1 MTMPTK
7 RRKAASTPLIPE
19 VSSELTAGDNREFL
33 TRQIG
38 VYLERLFNRR
48 PIVLDRET
56 LRFVCFAL
64 ESEHA
69 GRLCEFLQ
77 DQLSN
82 PLKTALAHELEE
94 ADDMDDVGAS
104 LVKFLQRSTKKIRR
118 KFGKELKT
126 ALSARMAALE
136 TSAASQV
143 EANIE
148 AVTRIFGLN
157 ADEREMILFLLVIVI
172 FDEADHF
179 FMTHLQCE
187 KPFFR
192 QNLATL
198 LGMTRRRLYDALS
211 GKLRKLE
218 IIEADANSL
227 ALNDDFID
235 ILENPERAL
244 TSQESF
250 VRAADS
256 GLPLNAHLVD
266 ESHTRILRRLL
277 QKKPDSSTHIL
288 LYGPP
293 GTGKSSY
300 ARSILNELDTP
311 SYEIVNNEQNSSAVR
326 RGAILS
332 CIHFTNSGDR
342 SIIMV
347 DEADNLLNTMF
358 SWFEAGETR
367 DKGWVNHLLE
377 EKGLRMIWIVN
388 ELSMDESIYR
398 RFAYSIQFHPFTR
411 KQRISLWQNVLKRY
425 GKRRALTATD
435 VEALA
440 TRYDASAGGVEL
452 AVRKAVEVGIKGK
465 DNFKQFLD
473 QVLVSHL
480 TLMNEG
486 GKPARPKAPGRNF
499 LVEGLNI
506 KSDFSA
512 LISDVKAYDAHWRQH
527 LMADRPSL
535 SMLFY
540 GPPGTGKSETARYLA
555 EAIDRDLMI
564 CKASDILD
572 KYVGGTE
579 KNLAG
584 IFSEAED
591 KGAALLIDEADS
603 FLMKREEAHRSWE
616 ITQTNEFLT
625 QLENFA
631 GLVICTTNRMPGL
644 DSAAPRRFN
653 RKIAFDYLTPEGK
666 LLFYEKM
673 LAHYV
678 NRRLGDPEKARLT
691 TIPDLTPGDFKVVQ
705 NQHFLDAPGRLS
717 HDNLI
722 AALETESR
730 VKARNGG
737 RIVSGFTSRPIM
749 IDRKRSA

>member
-7 RRKAASTPLIPE
+7 RRSDASSPLIPE
-19 VSSELTAGDNREFL
+19 VSPESTTGDNGDFL

-48 PIVLDRET
+48 SLVLDRKT
-56 LRFVCFAL
+56 LGFVCFVL

-69 GRLCEFLQ
+69 GRLCEILQ
-77 DQLSN
+77 GQISN
-82 PLKTALAHELEE
+82 PLKTGLTHELEE
-94 ADDMDDVGAS
+94 ADDMVDVGAS
-104 LVKFLQRSTKKIRR
+104 LAKFLQNSTKKIRR
-118 KFGKELKT
+118 EFGKKLKT

-136 TSAASQV
+136 TSDASQV
-143 EANIE
+143 EVNID

-179 FMTHLQCE
+179 FLTHLQCDR
-187 KPFFR
+187 PFFR
-192 QNLATL
+192 QNLAIL
-198 LGMTRRRLYDALS
+198 LGMTRSRLYDALS
-211 GKLRKLE
+211 GKLKTLE

-244 TSQESF
+244 TSQTSF
-250 VRAADS
+250 IEAADS

-266 ESHTRILRRLL
+266 ESHTRILRQLL

-300 ARSILNELDTP
+300 ARSILNELKT
-311 SYEIVNNEQNSSAVR
+311 SGYEIVNNEQNSSAVR

-332 CIHFTNSGDR
+332 CVHFTNGGDG

-347 DEADNLLNTMF
+347 DEADNLLNTAF

-377 EKGLRMIWIVN
+377 EKGIRMIWIVN

-398 RFAYSIQFHPFTR
+398 RFAYSVQFHPFTR
-411 KQRISLWQNVLKRY
+411 RQRISLWQNVLKRY
-425 GKRRALTATD
+425 GKRRVLSDAD

-465 DNFKQFLD
+465 DNFKRFLD

-486 GKPARPKAPGRNF
+486 GKPARPKASGQNF
-499 LVEGLNI
+499 LVKGLNV
-506 KSDFSA
+506 KTDFSK

-540 GPPGTGKSETARYLA
+540 GPAGTGKSETARYLA
-555 EAIDRDLMI
+555 EAVDRDLMI

-572 KYVGGTE
+572 MYVGGTE

-603 FLMKREEAHRSWE
+603 FLLERDQAHRSWE

-625 QLENFA
+625 QLENFS

-673 LAHYV
+673 LAPYA
-678 NRRLGDPEKARLT
+678 NRRLGAKEKTRLT
-691 TIPDLTPGDFKVVQ
+691 AIPDLTPGDFKVVQ

-717 HDNLI
+717 HAKLI

-730 VKARNGG
+730 VKARNGS
-737 RIVSGFTSRPIM
+737 RTVSGFTSRPIM